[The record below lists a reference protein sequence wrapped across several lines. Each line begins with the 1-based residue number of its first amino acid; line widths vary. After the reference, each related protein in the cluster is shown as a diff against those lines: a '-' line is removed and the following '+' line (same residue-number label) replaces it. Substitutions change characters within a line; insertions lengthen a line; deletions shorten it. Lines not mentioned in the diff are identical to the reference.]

1 MSDQKMADKQ
11 RKAERHALA
20 ALARDVSSSDD
31 CERMGKELAMLGAC
45 MIDNA
50 HGSGDEVYLAVRKA
64 LGFED
69 ESSPRGRTI
78 PWIEGDV
85 TRELDGFRVG
95 DLVRNSAALTVSW
108 GAVTHVD
115 RFVEVTYPGC
125 DVSTAYAS
133 SQLTRKPVKEGD
145 IVRVLGTSLRGQV
158 TAFECESTMSPMVRI
173 AGLKGAY
180 SIARVV
186 AVALVAAPLLKKGI
200 SHEV

>member
-11 RKAERHALA
+11 RKAERLALA

-31 CERMGKELAMLGAC
+31 YERMGTELAMLGAC

-50 HGSGDEVYLAVRKA
+50 RGSEDGVYLAVRKA

-95 DLVRNSAALTVSW
+95 DFVRNSAALTVSW

-115 RFVEVTYPGC
+115 RFVEVTYPGR

-133 SQLTRKPVKEGD
+133 SQLTRKPVTEGD
-145 IVRVLGTSLRGQV
+145 
-158 TAFECESTMSPMVRI
+158 TARCIR
-173 AGLKGAY
+173 GAY
-180 SIARVV
+180 GGLTGKVRSIDCLVAIIQASNGFDFSTPLSYLV
-186 AVALVAAPLLKKGI
+186 AVDPNTLKRNQP
-200 SHEV
+200 